1 MALQID
7 IEWPE
12 TGNKAGKSF
21 TASGTVWEDSEM
33 VAARAVPMA
42 NVQCTLTGTGG
53 TYNGSVSIPLPAAGG
68 QVAWAVP
75 LPGGAGQIAVGTYSL
90 KAVLQSGANPSDQED
105 EIQVETGGPPHGE
118 VIFTFIEE

>member
-21 TASGTVWEDSEM
+21 TASGTVWDDAE
-33 VAARAVPMA
+33 VAVARAVNTA
-42 NVQCTLTGTGG
+42 NVQCTLSGTAGTYTGTVG
-53 TYNGSVSIPLPAAGG
+53 IALPAAGA

-75 LPGGAGQIAVGTYSL
+75 MGGTGQIAVGTYSL
-90 KAVLQSGANPSDQED
+90 TAVLQSGANPTDQEV
-105 EIQVETGGPPHGE
+105 EIQVQAGGPPHGE